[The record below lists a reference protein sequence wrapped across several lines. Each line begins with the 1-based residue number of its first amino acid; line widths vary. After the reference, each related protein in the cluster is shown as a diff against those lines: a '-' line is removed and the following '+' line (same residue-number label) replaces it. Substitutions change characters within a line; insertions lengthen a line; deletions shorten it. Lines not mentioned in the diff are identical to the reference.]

1 MAYLN
6 KEWSNLGTVQGRNDD
21 LPLILL
27 ILMAGLHN
35 MNIQILPAS
44 RNQQPGDKHND
55 ETKSFLFFL
64 LLQ

>member
-6 KEWSNLGTVQGRNDD
+6 KEWSDLGTVQGRNDD

-35 MNIQILPAS
+35 IGIQILPAS
-44 RNQQPGDKHND
+44 RNQQPEDKHNY
-55 ETKSFLFFL
+55 ETTSFLFFL

>member
-35 MNIQILPAS
+35 MGIQILPAS
-44 RNQQPGDKHND
+44 RN
-55 ETKSFLFFL
+55 
-64 LLQ
+64 